1 MFHDRTPR
9 RELQNV
15 EEQLAAP
22 QAPVPVMGTA
32 DTVPNGGSM
41 EVKLVW
47 VKLRKTDKKC
57 LLILVERKNDS
68 LQKKEKESG
77 LVILLKG
84 KTLIKKKDMFVFFSD
99 F

>member
-32 DTVPNGGSM
+32 DTVPKRGFDGGEIGSGEASENG
-41 EVKLVW
+41 
-47 VKLRKTDKKC
+47 
-57 LLILVERKNDS
+57 
-68 LQKKEKESG
+68 EK
-77 LVILLKG
+77 
-84 KTLIKKKDMFVFFSD
+84 MFVD
-99 F
+99 FG

>member
-32 DTVPNGGSM
+32 DTVRNGGSM
-41 EVKLVW
+41 EVKLVR
-47 VKLRKTDKKC
+47 VKLRKTDNMFVDF
-57 LLILVERKNDS
+57 VERKNDS

-77 LVILLKG
+77 LVIFDFIEG
-84 KTLIKKKDMFVFFSD
+84 KDTY
-99 F
+99 